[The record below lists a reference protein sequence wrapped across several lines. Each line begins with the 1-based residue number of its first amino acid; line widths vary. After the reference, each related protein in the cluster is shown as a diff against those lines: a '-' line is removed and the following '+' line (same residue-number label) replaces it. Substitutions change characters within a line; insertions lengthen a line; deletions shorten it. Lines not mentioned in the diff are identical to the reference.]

1 MKSDFS
7 AIVAMNR
14 NNVIAINGKIPWYHK
29 KDLKNFRQLTTGKI
43 VVMGNNTFISLKKP
57 LKDRYNIVITSG
69 IPAHTDN
76 TAFGNL
82 SFIKKI
88 REFDSKVLI
97 VIMSAYDNKNY
108 LMEAIK
114 LNLFE
119 YIIKPISKSTFQ
131 NTIFNVLEKLKNE
144 EKIILKNDY
153 IWDIKNEKLFFNTQ
167 EIILTKNEMILFKNF
182 CFKNEKIFTFEE
194 ISELIY
200 PLEDYNINK
209 IRMLIKRLKK
219 KLNHS
224 DTLENVHNIGY
235 RFKKFE

>member
-1 MKSDFS
+1 
-7 AIVAMNR
+7 MNMIFLEDDL
-14 NNVIAINGKIPWYHK
+14 VIRDNYSIY
-29 KDLKNFRQLTTGKI
+29 
-43 VVMGNNTFISLKKP
+43 LKKFFTNVFEASNAIEA
-57 LKDRYNIVITSG
+57 LKIYQENNIDYMLVDIEMEGMNG
-69 IPAHTDN
+69 ID
-76 TAFGNL
+76 
-82 SFIKKI
+82 FIKKI

>member
-1 MKSDFS
+1 
-7 AIVAMNR
+7 MNMIFLEDDLVIR
-14 NNVIAINGKIPWYHK
+14 NNYSIY
-29 KDLKNFRQLTTGKI
+29 
-43 VVMGNNTFISLKKP
+43 LKKFFTNVFEASNAIEA
-57 LKDRYNIVITSG
+57 LEIYQKNNIYFMLVDIEMEGMNG
-69 IPAHTDN
+69 ID
-76 TAFGNL
+76 
-82 SFIKKI
+82 FIKKI

-97 VIMSAYDNKNY
+97 VIMSAYDNKSY

-119 YIIKPISKSTFQ
+119 YIIKPISKDSFQ
-131 NTIFNVLEKLKNE
+131 NTISNVLEKLKNE
-144 EKIILKNDY
+144 EKVILTNNY

-182 CFKNEKIFTFEE
+182 CCKNEKIFTFEE

-200 PLEDYNINK
+200 PLEDYNVNK

-235 RFKKFE
+235 KFKKFE